1 MKKFPFIIMLLA
13 VMIAGCGGKDIKN
26 TQPRIVEVFIE
37 QAGNRIDIKDNTAEI
52 RRMPFSFIIS
62 FSRPDSIFINASFS
76 SESFNNAQAGLS
88 LNELIGFRNPG
99 IDEEPFN
106 KQNILH
112 ISNNTPNLWYYTD
125 DTDHRFNL
133 IKKHERGIICQ
144 RDIVSIADIDS
155 ESQKTDIN
163 KLKKD
168 TIYLVI
174 VTADWNEDY
183 TKMIEQSR
191 KLIKLKF
198 II

>member
-1 MKKFPFIIMLLA
+1 MKIYPLIIFLLSLL
-13 VMIAGCGGKDIKN
+13 IAGCGGKDIKD
-26 TQPRIVEVFIE
+26 TQPRMVEIFIE

-52 RRMPFSFIIS
+52 RRIPFSFIIN

-76 SESFNNAQAGLS
+76 SESFNNALAGLPLS
-88 LNELIGFRNPG
+88 DLIGFKNPG

-106 KQNILH
+106 KQNTLN
-112 ISNNTPNLWYYTD
+112 ISIDNPNLWYYTD

-144 RDIVSIADIDS
+144 RNISYIADIDS
-155 ESQKTDIN
+155 DSQITELN
-163 KLKKD
+163 KLRNNI
-168 TIYLVI
+168 IYLVI
-174 VTADWNEDY
+174 VTVDWNEDY
-183 TKMIEQSR
+183 TKMIEKTR

>member
-1 MKKFPFIIMLLA
+1 MKRIAVIIILLSA
-13 VMIAGCGGKDIKN
+13 IIAGCGGKDIKE
-26 TQPRIVEVFIE
+26 TDTRTVEIYIE
-37 QAGNRIDIKDNTAEI
+37 QGGNRIELRDNTAEL
-52 RRMPFSFIIS
+52 RRTPFSIIFN
-62 FSRPDSIFINASFS
+62 FSRPDSIFVNASFG
-76 SESFNNAQAGLS
+76 SESFNNAINGLPLS
-88 LNELIGFRNPG
+88 DLVGFRNPG

-106 KQNILH
+106 KQGILY

-133 IKKHERGIICQ
+133 IQKYEKGIICQ
-144 RDIVSIADIDS
+144 RDILSVADIDADG
-155 ESQKTDIN
+155 QKTELQ

-174 VTADWNEDY
+174 VTVDWNEDY
-183 TKMIEQSR
+183 TRMIEKSR